1 MVIIFIT
8 IPFEIKDCSHNNELS
23 HRELDLSDKLLR
35 KRANRLGTQPAL
47 ARCELQDIQDS
58 CHL

>member
-1 MVIIFIT
+1 MVIIIIT
-8 IPFEIKDCSHNNELS
+8 IPFEIKDCSHKNELS

-35 KRANRLGTQPAL
+35 KRANRLGTQTVL
-47 ARCELQDIQDS
+47 AKRELQDVQDS